1 MHRFGCL
8 VFIGAL
14 AVAVCVVAAGPA
26 VAAKGGNNDTAKACQ
41 HGMVDESFKN
51 QGDCVND
58 GAQAIPPPILR
69 FDSGRPTCDDIGGVF
84 MAGSNQWICVY
95 DERTNTARGGIDTH
109 DLRVACRDDNG
120 LFVTNTLPPSSLQG
134 ICSART

>member
-8 VFIGAL
+8 VLIGAL

-26 VAAKGGNNDTAKACQ
+26 VAAKGGN
-41 HGMVDESFKN
+41 
-51 QGDCVND
+51 
-58 GAQAIPPPILR
+58 
-69 FDSGRPTCDDIGGVF
+69 
-84 MAGSNQWICVY
+84 
-95 DERTNTARGGIDTH
+95 

-120 LFVTNTLPPSSLQG
+120 LFVTNALPPSSLQG